1 MLNQVTQYF
10 YIFSFSLINLTY
22 KVNLFLSLLSE
33 KYCLFHLKI
42 VKGHKIVLLMSLRN
56 CKRHNKKRI
65 ESLNLTWKV
74 NLSKGF
80 DTKYICIWLKF
91 IFAHQ
96 NSLEQ
101 SFKPVFEY
109 KITF

>member
-56 CKRHNKKRI
+56 CKRHNKKRM
-65 ESLNLTWKV
+65 ESLNLTRKV
-74 NLSKGF
+74 NLSKEF
-80 DTKYICIWLKF
+80 DTKYIFDSNLFLHTRIL
-91 IFAHQ
+91 
-96 NSLEQ
+96 
-101 SFKPVFEY
+101 
-109 KITF
+109 